1 MDLILFVLTS
11 MNLGNGNLEL
21 GPVGRLDSQQGL
33 AVKAVANILV
43 GDVGQLVVGNVVKD
57 VFYTLLSPL
66 KIIKSDV
73 NELSKYILLMKN

>member
-21 GPVGRLDSQQGL
+21 SPVGRLDSQQGL

-66 KIIKSDV
+66 KMIQIFQFF
-73 NELSKYILLMKN
+73 